1 MKVDPYKHKERYLSW
16 KESVKNGIPDLSET
30 NSKIILDYIFDMEHG
45 LNISGKNKKGSRSYT
60 RLNSLRQRMIFLA
73 KKFNEL
79 YEIEDITKITERTLH
94 IFFSGMRN
102 GTIERVKGGT
112 YKDPANFVKIF
123 KAFWHWHQKVNRKR
137 GIDIDDITVDLD
149 TSKEK
154 PNWVYLNETQ
164 IWKMCEG
171 VIPKYKALITFL
183 FDTGLRAPSELINIK
198 VSDLHNNCR
207 ELTVRDEVSKTF
219 GRRIKLML
227 CTKILRE
234 YIQVNELQKE
244 DYLFPIKPNTVN
256 EYLKKHGRKLFG
268 DVKSLAG
275 QKYSE
280 LTMYDF
286 RHCSCCYWLPR
297 YKSESALKYR
307 FGWKKSD
314 KIHYYSDML
323 GMRDTIN
330 EDDMLI
336 DLSKTEIEKKLVKSE
351 NEKDV
356 LLDRVEFLERQMGE
370 IIPEIN
376 EMRLLIREL
385 RLLETPII
393 NY

>member
-16 KESVKNGIPDLSET
+16 KESVKDGIPNLSKE
-30 NSKIILDYIFDMEHG
+30 NSDIILDYIFDMEHG

-60 RLNSLRQRMIFLA
+60 RLNSLRQRMIFLS
-73 KKFNEL
+73 KKFDEL
-79 YEIEDITKITERTLH
+79 YDLKDITKVSERTLH

-102 GTIERVKGGT
+102 GTIERVDGGI

-123 KAFWHWHQKVNRKR
+123 KAFWHWHQKVNRKK
-137 GIDIDDITVDLD
+137 GINIDDITVDLD

-154 PNWVYLNETQ
+154 PSWVYLTEEQ
-164 IWKMCEG
+164 IARLCES
-171 VIPKYKALITFL
+171 VNLKYKTLITFL
-183 FDTGLRAPSELINIK
+183 FDTGMRAPSELINIK

-219 GRRIKLML
+219 GRRIKLMF
-227 CTKILRE
+227 CSRILKE
-234 YIQVNELQKE
+234 YIETKGLQQE

-256 EYLKKHGRKLFG
+256 EYLKKYGRKLFG
-268 DVKSLAG
+268 DVKSQAG

-336 DLSKTEIEKKLVKSE
+336 DLTKTEIEKKLVKAR
-351 NEKDV
+351 NEKEI
-356 LLDRVEFLERQMGE
+356 LQDRVEFLEKQMNA
-370 IIPEIN
+370 IVPEID
-376 EMRLLIREL
+376 EMKLMIKKFQLLRV
-385 RLLETPII
+385 PMVSC
-393 NY
+393 

>member
-16 KESVKNGIPDLSET
+16 KESVKNGIPELSEE
-30 NSKIILDYIFDMEHG
+30 NSKIVLDYVFDMEHG

-60 RLNSLRQRMIFLA
+60 RLNSLKQRMIFLS
-73 KKFNEL
+73 KKFD
-79 YEIEDITKITERTLH
+79 EIYNLKDITKITERDLH
-94 IFFSGMRN
+94 MFFSGMRN
-102 GTIERVKGGT
+102 GTIKRVDGGI

-123 KAFWHWHQKVNRKR
+123 KAFWHWHQKVNRKE
-137 GIDIDDITVDLD
+137 GINIKDVTIDLD

-154 PNWVYLNETQ
+154 PSWVYLTEEQ
-164 IWKMCEG
+164 IARLCEN
-171 VIPKYKALITFL
+171 VNFKYKTLITFL
-183 FDTGLRAPSELINIK
+183 FDTGIRAPSELVNIK

-227 CTKILRE
+227 CSRVLKE
-234 YIQVNELQKE
+234 YIEINNLQQE

-256 EYLKKHGRKLFG
+256 EYLKKHGKKLFG
-268 DVKSLAG
+268 DIKSLAG

-286 RHCSCCYWLPR
+286 RHCACCYWLPR

-336 DLSKTEIEKKLVKSE
+336 DLTKTEIEKKLVKSE
-351 NEKDV
+351 NENNV
-356 LLDRVEFLERQMGE
+356 LLDRVEMLEKQMRV
-370 IIPEIN
+370 IIPEIDGMGMAFK
-376 EMRLLIREL
+376 ELGLLKVVRV
-385 RLLETPII
+385 
-393 NY
+393 